1 MKSRIITSF
10 LPVFA
15 LIAILGAAP
24 VVDAQG
30 KPDATVHLTQWKA
43 GFIVGVGGGGGSMKF
58 KGKSYKLQ
66 IAGLR
71 VGATIG
77 VARADLVGD
86 VFNLTKPQ
94 DIEGTYTA
102 GQAAIAI
109 AGGVK
114 VWELSK
120 SKGVRMRL
128 RGKQI
133 GLELAIDFGGMSI
146 KLK

>member
-1 MKSRIITSF
+1 MKSKIITSF

-15 LIAILGAAP
+15 LIAVLGAAP

-30 KPDATVHLTQWKA
+30 KPGATIQLTQWKA

-77 VARADLVGD
+77 VARADLIGD
-86 VFNLTKPQ
+86 VFNITKPQ

-102 GQAAIAI
+102 GQAAIAV

-114 VWELSK
+114 VWELTN

>member
-1 MKSRIITSF
+1 
-10 LPVFA
+10 
-15 LIAILGAAP
+15 
-24 VVDAQG
+24 
-30 KPDATVHLTQWKA
+30 
-43 GFIVGVGGGGGSMKF
+43 VG
-58 KGKSYKLQ
+58 
-66 IAGLR
+66 I
-71 VGATIG
+71 
-77 VARADLVGD
+77 ARADLVGD
-86 VFNLTKPQ
+86 VFNITSPQ

-114 VWELSK
+114 VWELTN